1 MLRKIISRF
10 VVNQKNKGIPWR
22 EKYETRDFGKQI
34 IKTQDESMK
43 PTDLVKY
50 VPYVKYAPYVSYK
63 NMILKKY
70 INNNK

>member
-43 PTDLVKY
+43 IKDLVKY
-50 VPYVKYAPYVSYK
+50 VPYVSYK

>member
-10 VVNQKNKGIPWR
+10 VVNKKREIPWR
-22 EKYETRDFGKQI
+22 EKYEMRDFGKQI
-34 IKTQDESMK
+34 VKTQDESMK
-43 PTDLVKY
+43 IKDLVKY
-50 VPYVKYAPYVSYK
+50 VPYVSYK